1 MSQQEI
7 LAGLAAIVNEV
18 AGVPVEDVQP
28 DKSFVDDLDVD
39 SLSMVEVVMASR
51 GQVGVK
57 IPDEEVKNL
66 KTVGDAVAYIENQ
79 LVSPRADARP
89 SSSSRPAPVRCVKES
104 HSEHAR
110 VVVTGVGMTTPV
122 GGDVASSWSAILAG
136 QSGVRPIDAE
146 WIAEQPSRIAGQLAV
161 EPSEVLTKV
170 ETRRLDR
177 SQQAAVIA
185 AREAWQDAG
194 APAVQPERLGAVIG
208 TGIGG
213 VTSLLDAYDTLNER
227 GWSRVSPHMVTMIMP
242 NGPAAVVGLEIG
254 ARAGVHSPVSACAS
268 GAEAIANAARMIRDG
283 RADVVLTGGTE
294 AVICG
299 ITMAGFSAMRAL
311 STRND
316 DPTAAS
322 RPYDTDRDGFVMGEG
337 AGIVVLESREHA
349 KARGASIYGVYGGAG
364 MTSDGHHIAQPD
376 PEGGG
381 AARAMTAALADA
393 GVSTADVHH
402 VNAHA
407 TSTPQGTSP
416 RPWPFAAL
424 WFACRS
430 SAGHRNKVN
439 DRPPAP
445 AEQAPSNRSS
455 RFWPFGTAP
464 HPHHQPREHGSRD
477 SSASGSQ
484 FPHELPSGDIAAL
497 NNSFG
502 FGGHDVALVFRSA

>member
-1 MSQQEI
+1 
-7 LAGLAAIVNEV
+7 
-18 AGVPVEDVQP
+18 
-28 DKSFVDDLDVD
+28 
-39 SLSMVEVVMASR
+39 
-51 GQVGVK
+51 
-57 IPDEEVKNL
+57 
-66 KTVGDAVAYIENQ
+66 
-79 LVSPRADARP
+79 
-89 SSSSRPAPVRCVKES
+89 
-104 HSEHAR
+104 
-110 VVVTGVGMTTPV
+110 MTTPV

-194 APAVQPERLGAVIG
+194 APAVEPERLGTVIG

-213 VTSLLDAYDTLNER
+213 VTSLLEAYDTLNER

-349 KARGASIYGVYGGAG
+349 QARGANIYGVYGGAG

-393 GVSTADVHH
+393 GISTADVHH

-407 TSTPQGTSP
+407 TSTPQGDIAEAVAI
-416 RPWPFAAL
+416 RRAL
-424 WFACRS
+424 GSDADQALVTGTKS
-430 SAGHRNKVN
+430 MTGHLLGGAGAIESIFTILALR
-439 DRPPAP
+439 DR
-445 AEQAPSNRSS
+445 
-455 RFWPFGTAP
+455 TAP
-464 HPHHQPREHGSRD
+464 PTINLENMDPEIHIPVADNS
-477 SSASGSQ
+477 
-484 FPHELPSGDIAAL
+484 PHELPSGDIAAL

>member
-1 MSQQEI
+1 MSTPE
-7 LAGLAAIVNEV
+7 
-18 AGVPVEDVQP
+18 
-28 DKSFVDDLDVD
+28 
-39 SLSMVEVVMASR
+39 
-51 GQVGVK
+51 
-57 IPDEEVKNL
+57 
-66 KTVGDAVAYIENQ
+66 
-79 LVSPRADARP
+79 
-89 SSSSRPAPVRCVKES
+89 
-104 HSEHAR
+104 
-110 VVVTGVGMTTPV
+110 VVVTGLGMTTPV

-194 APAVQPERLGAVIG
+194 APTVEPERLGTVIG

-213 VTSLLDAYDTLNER
+213 VTSLLEAYDTLNER

-337 AGIVVLESREHA
+337 AGIVVLESRDHA

-364 MTSDGHHIAQPD
+364 MTCDGHHIAQPD
-376 PEGGG
+376 PEGSG

-393 GVSTADVHH
+393 GVSAADVHH

-407 TSTPQGTSP
+407 TSTPQGDIAEAVAV
-416 RPWPFAAL
+416 RRAL
-424 WFACRS
+424 GSDADQALVTGTKS
-430 SAGHRNKVN
+430 MTGHLLGGAGAIESIFTILALR
-439 DRPPAP
+439 DR
-445 AEQAPSNRSS
+445 
-455 RFWPFGTAP
+455 TAP
-464 HPHHQPREHGSRD
+464 PTINLENMDPEIHIPVAANS
-477 SSASGSQ
+477 
-484 FPHELPSGDIAAL
+484 PHELPSGDIAAL

>member
-1 MSQQEI
+1 MSTPE
-7 LAGLAAIVNEV
+7 
-18 AGVPVEDVQP
+18 
-28 DKSFVDDLDVD
+28 
-39 SLSMVEVVMASR
+39 
-51 GQVGVK
+51 
-57 IPDEEVKNL
+57 
-66 KTVGDAVAYIENQ
+66 
-79 LVSPRADARP
+79 
-89 SSSSRPAPVRCVKES
+89 
-104 HSEHAR
+104 
-110 VVVTGVGMTTPV
+110 VVVTGLGMTTPV

-194 APAVQPERLGAVIG
+194 APTVEPERLGTVIG

-213 VTSLLDAYDTLNER
+213 VTSLLEAYDTLNER

-268 GAEAIANAARMIRDG
+268 GAEAIANAARMIRDC

-337 AGIVVLESREHA
+337 AGIVVLESRDHA

-376 PEGGG
+376 PEGSG

-393 GVSTADVHH
+393 GVSAADVHH

-407 TSTPQGTSP
+407 TSTPQGDIAEAVAI
-416 RPWPFAAL
+416 RRAL
-424 WFACRS
+424 GSDADQALVTGTKS
-430 SAGHRNKVN
+430 MTGHLLGGAGAIESIFTILALRDH
-439 DRPPAP
+439 
-445 AEQAPSNRSS
+445 
-455 RFWPFGTAP
+455 TAP
-464 HPHHQPREHGSRD
+464 PTINLENMDPEIHIPVAANS
-477 SSASGSQ
+477 
-484 FPHELPSGDIAAL
+484 PHELPSGDIAAL

>member
-1 MSQQEI
+1 
-7 LAGLAAIVNEV
+7 
-18 AGVPVEDVQP
+18 
-28 DKSFVDDLDVD
+28 
-39 SLSMVEVVMASR
+39 
-51 GQVGVK
+51 
-57 IPDEEVKNL
+57 
-66 KTVGDAVAYIENQ
+66 
-79 LVSPRADARP
+79 VSTP
-89 SSSSRPAPVRCVKES
+89 E
-104 HSEHAR
+104 
-110 VVVTGVGMTTPV
+110 VVVTGLGMTTPV

-194 APAVQPERLGAVIG
+194 APAVEPERLGTVIG

-213 VTSLLDAYDTLNER
+213 VTSLLEAYDTLNER

-337 AGIVVLESREHA
+337 AGIVMLESREHA
-349 KARGASIYGVYGGAG
+349 QARGASIYGVYGGAG

-407 TSTPQGTSP
+407 TSTPQGDIAEAVAI
-416 RPWPFAAL
+416 RRAL
-424 WFACRS
+424 GSHADQALVTGTKS
-430 SAGHRNKVN
+430 MTGHLLGGAGAIESIFTILALR
-439 DRPPAP
+439 DR
-445 AEQAPSNRSS
+445 
-455 RFWPFGTAP
+455 TAP
-464 HPHHQPREHGSRD
+464 PTINLENMDPEIHLPVAANS
-477 SSASGSQ
+477 
-484 FPHELPSGDIAAL
+484 PHELPSGDIAAL

>member
-1 MSQQEI
+1 
-7 LAGLAAIVNEV
+7 
-18 AGVPVEDVQP
+18 
-28 DKSFVDDLDVD
+28 
-39 SLSMVEVVMASR
+39 
-51 GQVGVK
+51 
-57 IPDEEVKNL
+57 
-66 KTVGDAVAYIENQ
+66 
-79 LVSPRADARP
+79 VSTP
-89 SSSSRPAPVRCVKES
+89 E
-104 HSEHAR
+104 
-110 VVVTGVGMTTPV
+110 VVVTGLGMTTPV

-194 APAVQPERLGAVIG
+194 APAVEPERLGTVIG

-213 VTSLLDAYDTLNER
+213 VTSLLEAYDTLNER

-337 AGIVVLESREHA
+337 AGIVVLESRDHA

-376 PEGGG
+376 PEGSG

-393 GVSTADVHH
+393 GVSAADVHH

-407 TSTPQGTSP
+407 TSTPQGDIAEAVAI
-416 RPWPFAAL
+416 RRAL
-424 WFACRS
+424 GSDADQALVTGTKS
-430 SAGHRNKVN
+430 MTGHLLGGAGAIESIFTILALR
-439 DRPPAP
+439 DR
-445 AEQAPSNRSS
+445 
-455 RFWPFGTAP
+455 TAP
-464 HPHHQPREHGSRD
+464 PTINLENMDPEIHIPVAANS
-477 SSASGSQ
+477 
-484 FPHELPSGDIAAL
+484 PHELPSGDIAAL

>member
-1 MSQQEI
+1 MSTPE
-7 LAGLAAIVNEV
+7 
-18 AGVPVEDVQP
+18 
-28 DKSFVDDLDVD
+28 
-39 SLSMVEVVMASR
+39 
-51 GQVGVK
+51 
-57 IPDEEVKNL
+57 
-66 KTVGDAVAYIENQ
+66 
-79 LVSPRADARP
+79 
-89 SSSSRPAPVRCVKES
+89 
-104 HSEHAR
+104 
-110 VVVTGVGMTTPV
+110 VVVTGLGMTTPV

-194 APAVQPERLGAVIG
+194 APAVEPERLGTVIG

-213 VTSLLDAYDTLNER
+213 VTSLLEAYDTLNER

-337 AGIVVLESREHA
+337 AGIVVLESRDHA

-376 PEGGG
+376 PEGSG

-393 GVSTADVHH
+393 GVSAADVHH

-407 TSTPQGTSP
+407 TSTPQGDIAEAVAI
-416 RPWPFAAL
+416 RRAL
-424 WFACRS
+424 GSDADQALVTGTKS
-430 SAGHRNKVN
+430 MTGHLLGGAGAIESIFTILALRDH
-439 DRPPAP
+439 
-445 AEQAPSNRSS
+445 
-455 RFWPFGTAP
+455 TAP
-464 HPHHQPREHGSRD
+464 PTINLENMDPEIHIPVAANS
-477 SSASGSQ
+477 
-484 FPHELPSGDIAAL
+484 PHELPSGDIAAL

>member
-1 MSQQEI
+1 MSTPE
-7 LAGLAAIVNEV
+7 
-18 AGVPVEDVQP
+18 
-28 DKSFVDDLDVD
+28 
-39 SLSMVEVVMASR
+39 
-51 GQVGVK
+51 
-57 IPDEEVKNL
+57 
-66 KTVGDAVAYIENQ
+66 
-79 LVSPRADARP
+79 
-89 SSSSRPAPVRCVKES
+89 
-104 HSEHAR
+104 
-110 VVVTGVGMTTPV
+110 VVVTGLGMTTPV

-194 APAVQPERLGAVIG
+194 APTVEPERLGTIIG

-213 VTSLLDAYDTLNER
+213 VTSLLEAYDTLNER

-283 RADVVLTGGTE
+283 RADVVLTGGSE

-337 AGIVVLESREHA
+337 AGIVVLESRDHA

-364 MTSDGHHIAQPD
+364 MTSDSHHIAQPD

-393 GVSTADVHH
+393 GVSAADVHH

-407 TSTPQGTSP
+407 TSTPQGDIAEAVAI
-416 RPWPFAAL
+416 RRAL
-424 WFACRS
+424 GSDADQALVTGTKS
-430 SAGHRNKVN
+430 MTGHLLGGAGAIESIFTILALR
-439 DRPPAP
+439 DR
-445 AEQAPSNRSS
+445 
-455 RFWPFGTAP
+455 TAP
-464 HPHHQPREHGSRD
+464 PTINLENMDPEIHIPVAANS
-477 SSASGSQ
+477 
-484 FPHELPSGDIAAL
+484 PHELPSGDIAAL